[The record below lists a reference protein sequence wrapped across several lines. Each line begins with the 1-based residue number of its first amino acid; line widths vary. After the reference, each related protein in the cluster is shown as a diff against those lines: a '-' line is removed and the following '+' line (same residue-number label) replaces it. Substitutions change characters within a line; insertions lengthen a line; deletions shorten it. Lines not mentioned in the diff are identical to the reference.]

1 LLGAHGTGDP
11 GRGRRVGA
19 RRGIEVLLSQQHH
32 PTHLDRHMSG
42 EPMTKTEP
50 PARLAIAQAFVLHLG
65 HLDVDQIGKLLSPTV
80 TYRVPGSYG
89 LAGTFHGPD
98 EVTQH
103 LMAMAERT
111 RGTFDAFKWED
122 WMVGQDYV
130 SILADIRMQIDQRI
144 FSGRVIF
151 LVGFDNHDKIST
163 LGVFYED
170 MHAIER
176 FFGT

>member
-1 LLGAHGTGDP
+1 
-11 GRGRRVGA
+11 
-19 RRGIEVLLSQQHH
+19 
-32 PTHLDRHMSG
+32 
-42 EPMTKTEP
+42 MTTTES

-65 HLDVDQIGKLLSPTV
+65 HRDVEQVTELMSPTV
-80 TYRVPGSYG
+80 TYHVPGAYA
-89 LAGTFHGPD
+89 LAGTFHGPE
-98 EVTQH
+98 EVTRH
-103 LMAMAERT
+103 LMTLADRT

-130 SILADIRMQIDQRI
+130 SILADIRMQIEQRI

-151 LVGFDNHDKIST
+151 LVGFDAGDKISS

-176 FFGT
+176 FFGD